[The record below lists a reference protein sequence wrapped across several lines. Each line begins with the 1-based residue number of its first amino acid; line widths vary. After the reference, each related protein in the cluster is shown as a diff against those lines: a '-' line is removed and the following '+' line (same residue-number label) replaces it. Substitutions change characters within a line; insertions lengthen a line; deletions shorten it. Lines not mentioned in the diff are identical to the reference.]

1 MNKSCFDPIED
12 VIQSFS
18 SGEIVVMVDDEG
30 RENEGDLIC
39 AAELVTPDIINFM
52 ITHARGLVC
61 VPMTEDRL
69 RKLGLSRM
77 TPAYSSDKYHT
88 AFMDSVDVRENTTT
102 GISAFDRAETI
113 KALISEKS
121 SAQDFIKP
129 GHVFPLK
136 SVNNGVVERPGHTEG
151 TVDLAKICKLKPAG
165 VICEILNEDGTMA
178 RRDELIQIAKKFN
191 LKIITIKDLIKY
203 RLENE
208 SLVEEVTDVNMPT
221 SFGMFNLKVFN
232 QIDNNNTHLALYK
245 GNWNKNDEV
254 LVRVHSSC
262 VTGDI
267 FSSLRCDCGD
277 QLKESMKLI
286 EKNKKGIVLYMNQ
299 EGRGIGLVNKLK
311 AYHLQEQGFDTVE
324 ANEKLGFKADAR
336 DYGIGAQILR
346 KMNIRLINLITNNPK
361 KRAGLEGYGLKI
373 VKNTPMEIKSNC
385 HNDFYLKTKRDKL
398 GHKLFKL
405 NG

>member
-165 VICEILNEDGTMA
+165 VICEILNEDGSMM
-178 RRDELIQIAKKFN
+178 RLNGLIDFAKKHS
-191 LKIITIKDLIKY
+191 LKITSVDEIVKY
-203 RLENE
+203 RQKNE
-208 SLVEEVTDVNMPT
+208 EIITPLRQTIMPT
-221 SFGMFNLKVFN
+221 KFGKFKMILYDSKFDKKE
-232 QIDNNNTHLALYK
+232 HLALIVE
-245 GNWNKNDEV
+245 KNNHIPP
-254 LVRVHSSC
+254 LVRIHSEC
-262 VTGDI
+262 LTGDV
-267 FSSLRCDCGD
+267 FGSSRCDCGQ
-277 QLKESMKLI
+277 QLEESMKKIQDYGHGAIIYLR
-286 EKNKKGIVLYMNQ
+286 Q
-299 EGRGIGLVNKLK
+299 EGRGIGLSNKLH
-311 AYHLQEQGFDTVE
+311 AYELQDKGFDTVE
-324 ANEKLGFKADAR
+324 ANLKLGFKADER
-336 DYGIGAQILR
+336 DYALGAKILKNI
-346 KMNIRLINLITNNPK
+346 KMCDIRLLTNNPAK
-361 KRAGLEGYGLKI
+361 ENGLTHYGIRVIERIPI
-373 VKNTPMEIKSNC
+373 VISSCETNS
-385 HNDFYLKTKRDKL
+385 FYLKTKKEKM
-398 GHKLFKL
+398 GHYI
-405 NG
+405 

>member
-12 VIQSFS
+12 VIQAFS

-165 VICEILNEDGTMA
+165 VICEILNEDGSMM
-178 RRDELIQIAKKFN
+178 RLNGLIDFAKKHS
-191 LKIITIKDLIKY
+191 LKITSVDEIVKY
-203 RLENE
+203 RQKNE
-208 SLVEEVTDVNMPT
+208 EIITPLRQTIMPT
-221 SFGMFNLKVFN
+221 KFGKFRMILYDSKFDKKE
-232 QIDNNNTHLALYK
+232 HLALIVE
-245 GNWNKNDEV
+245 KNNHIPP
-254 LVRVHSSC
+254 LVRVHSEC
-262 VTGDI
+262 LTGDV
-267 FSSLRCDCGD
+267 FGSSRCDCGQ
-277 QLKESMKLI
+277 QLEESMKKIQDYGHGAIIYLR
-286 EKNKKGIVLYMNQ
+286 Q
-299 EGRGIGLVNKLK
+299 EGRGIGLSNKLH
-311 AYHLQEQGFDTVE
+311 AYELQDKGFDTVE
-324 ANEKLGFKADAR
+324 ANLKLGFKADER
-336 DYGIGAQILR
+336 DYVLGAKILKNI
-346 KMNIRLINLITNNPK
+346 KMCDIRLLTNNPAK
-361 KRAGLEGYGLKI
+361 ENGLTHNGIRVIERIPI
-373 VKNTPMEIKSNC
+373 VISSCETNS
-385 HNDFYLKTKRDKL
+385 FYLKTKKEKM
-398 GHKLFKL
+398 GHYI
-405 NG
+405 